1 MHSGENREPFPPAEI
16 VSAGGAKI
24 ILDGVLSFLYSG
36 FMEKFVRKVSKGPGH
51 FQVAIPRKMVLSKCW
66 GDVKYVLIEDDG
78 PDKII
83 IRRFMDGKSLEG

>member
-1 MHSGENREPFPPAEI
+1 
-16 VSAGGAKI
+16 
-24 ILDGVLSFLYSG
+24 
-36 FMEKFVRKVSKGPGH
+36 MEKFIRSIRKDKGAFRVS
-51 FQVAIPRKMVLSKCW
+51 IPRKLVLSKCW